1 MEAYCLSVPAGS
13 TSREVQPLL
22 QGLKSRTSKSSS
34 PPQAPVLPP
43 AGITCECQTTSLS
56 LTFLI
61 WETGPR
67 VTTVERWVW
76 STKKRYLSFS
86 SPGLIFTWSR
96 GPHCLVCGWGVGF
109 LHVTSIYWAF
119 ILCQV
124 CIKPVRVQGDAGE
137 IRDEGVRSQ
146 SSELLLLLFFNQ
158 YIIISLSTCP
168 CQDEY
173 CFRGKKNC
181 LLRQKY
187 VFLVIWFQ
195 DVFSFSSF
203 YDHITI

>member
-1 MEAYCLSVPAGS
+1 MSAPAGS

-67 VTTVERWVW
+67 VMTVERWVW

-96 GPHCLVCGWGVGF
+96 GPHCLVHGLGGRLLTCDKHLLSLYFASCALNLSEFRGMLEKLGMRELG
-109 LHVTSIYWAF
+109 LS
-119 ILCQV
+119 
-124 CIKPVRVQGDAGE
+124 P
-137 IRDEGVRSQ
+137 RSCCCFF
-146 SSELLLLLFFNQ
+146 FFNQ
-158 YIIISLSTCP
+158 CIIISLSTCP
-168 CQDEY
+168 CQDKY

-187 VFLVIWFQ
+187 VFLVI
-195 DVFSFSSF
+195 
-203 YDHITI
+203 